1 MATILIVCLALV
13 LIGAGIV
20 FFSLRRAQH
29 GFEDDEGFHRD
40 HGPKR

>member
-20 FFSLRRAQH
+20 FFSLRRGQD

-40 HGPKR
+40 HGAKR